1 MTLVVIMLIAFLL
14 LGSAVAL
21 VLRAAARER
30 QDEVGLR
37 LRVLGSNGDDAA
49 AASLLALDNE
59 RQIRNPAL
67 RWLCHLIWRTGVEL
81 QPPTVLRIVVI
92 VALIIPVA
100 LLVLGVFAGLALVV
114 FAVIIGWFVLSQRAA
129 RRRIKIIEQFPA
141 FLESTIR
148 VLAAGNT
155 LDEALSSAARE
166 APEPIKP
173 LFVSVGRQVR
183 LGAPLEA
190 VLMQMAEIHQLRDLK
205 VMALAASINRKFGG
219 SLRNVLRSLI
229 SGIRSRESAARELRA
244 LTAETRFSALV
255 LAIIPI
261 ALMIYIVW
269 QNPDY
274 YTQMWADHK
283 GRILLCSALGL
294 QVAGMLVIWRM
305 MKSTDSE

>member
-1 MTLVVIMLIAFLL
+1 MTLMIVMLVAVLL
-14 LGSAVAL
+14 LGTAVAL
-21 VLRAAARER
+21 ILRASARER
-30 QDEVGLR
+30 REEVGLR
-37 LRVLGSNGDDAA
+37 LRVLGNNDEAA
-49 AASLLALDNE
+49 AALLSLDND
-59 RQIRNPAL
+59 RRIRNPPL

-81 QPPTVLRIVVI
+81 PPSTVLRVV
-92 VALIIPVA
+92 VVAALIIV
-100 LLVLGVFAGLALVV
+100 LLFAMLGVFAGLALSV
-114 FAVIIGWFVLSQRAA
+114 FAIVIGWFVLSQRAA
-129 RRRIKIIEQFPA
+129 RRRIRIIEQFPA

-155 LDEALSSAARE
+155 LEEALSSASRE

-183 LGAPLEA
+183 LGAPLES

-255 LAIIPI
+255 LAIIPV

-269 QNPDY
+269 QNPGY

-305 MKSTDSE
+305 MKSTEGE

>member
-1 MTLVVIMLIAFLL
+1 MSLMIVLLIAVLL
-14 LGSAVAL
+14 LGAAVML
-21 VLRAAARER
+21 ILRAAANER
-30 QDEVGLR
+30 RSDVDLR
-37 LRVLGSNGDDAA
+37 LRVLGNSEDAA
-49 AASLLALDNE
+49 AAISLDQD
-59 RQIRNPAL
+59 RQLRNPVL
-67 RWLCHLIWRTGVEL
+67 RWLCHLVWRTGVEL
-81 QPPTVLRIVVI
+81 QPEVVLRIVIVI
-92 VALIIPVA
+92 ALIIP
-100 LLVLGVFAGLALVV
+100 LALFTLGFFIGTAFVA

-129 RRRIKIIEQFPA
+129 QRRTKIIEQLPA
-141 FLESTIR
+141 FLESAIR

-155 LDEALSSAARE
+155 LDEALMSAARE

-190 VLMQMAEIHQLRDLK
+190 VLMRMAEIHQLRDLK

-229 SGIRSRESAARELRA
+229 GGIRSRENAARELRA

-255 LAIIPI
+255 LAVIPI
-261 ALMIYIVW
+261 ALMVYIVW
-269 QNPDY
+269 LNPSY
-274 YTQMWADHK
+274 YLQMWADHK
-283 GRILLCSALGL
+283 GRILLAGSVCL

>member
-1 MTLVVIMLIAFLL
+1 MLI
-14 LGSAVAL
+14 
-21 VLRAAARER
+21 LRAAASER
-30 QDEVGLR
+30 RSEVDLR
-37 LRVLGSNGDDAA
+37 LRVLGNGEDATA
-49 AASLLALDNE
+49 AVLGLD
-59 RQIRNPAL
+59 RDQQIRNTVL
-67 RWLCHLIWRTGVEL
+67 RWLCHLVWRTGVDL
-81 QPPTVLRIVVI
+81 QPDAVLRIVVAI
-92 VALIIPVA
+92 TLVIPLALF
-100 LLVLGVFAGLALVV
+100 VLGFFVGTAFVAFA
-114 FAVIIGWFVLSQRAA
+114 IIIVWFILTQRAA
-129 RRRIKIIEQFPA
+129 RRRRKIIEQLPA

-155 LDEALSSAARE
+155 LDEALSSASRE

-190 VLMQMAEIHQLRDLK
+190 VLMQLGEIHQLQDLK

-229 SGIRSRESAARELRA
+229 GGIRSRENAARELRA

-261 ALMIYIVW
+261 LLMVYIVW
-269 QNPDY
+269 QNPGY
-274 YTQMWADHK
+274 YTQMWTDHK

-294 QVAGMLVIWRM
+294 QVTGMLVIWRM
-305 MKSTDSE
+305 MKSTESE